1 MRSGLM
7 YNTIDLFAGA
17 GGLSCGFLMT
27 GMFKLV
33 AAAEINENARNTYK
47 KNIVGDNS
55 DFEFINNVVDY
66 DFTALREKI
75 RGGIDVVIGGPP
87 CQGFSNANRQKKN
100 LISMNNGL
108 VKEYFRAIKEIKPK
122 AFVMENVSML
132 SSSTHRF
139 YESTRDNE
147 EISALVNEGYEIP
160 KRTDSLLL
168 SRDDFE
174 EISLAD
180 IPTMD
185 LSRILIS
192 EELYQLLNVLKKN
205 MDNTKRLAPYLLKY
219 SKEMVDSID
228 EYNQRFEA
236 GELPL
241 LPIINE
247 KLKTIGGAIDN
258 CVRNGSLREITI
270 ERLKSANDS
279 GKVTIGN
286 RIKEDFDE
294 AFQNALDY
302 IVELQKLTM
311 CVLEVKENGLIGEFT
326 YSENRGLEFKVN
338 SYSVIDYVNAILG
351 NQYVQVGGTVNAE
364 WFGVPQERRRYI
376 VIGIR
381 KDIYNRNSF
390 EIKMPEEPKGFKATT
405 VEEAIYDLIPFTA
418 SKKLEKDII
427 PYNTDDRI
435 SEYAKEMRKGSPGL
449 KNHITTNTTDIALD
463 RFKKIEQGKNFH
475 SLESADKSTYS
486 KPERTQNTIYLK
498 LDPTKPCGTVVNVR
512 KSMWIHPT
520 LNRAITVREAARLQS
535 FPDRFVFE
543 GTKDSQ
549 YQQVGNA
556 VPPLMAKGIA
566 DLLLRYI
573 D

>member
-1 MRSGLM
+1 M